1 MIFGSSAPKFIYEPA
16 GDAVEILLDYVVIQK
31 DEPQEDFIIHQSV
44 FTGHREFILKG
55 KYWIIE
61 MKMHLFK
68 LLEATDYATVME
80 YYSKLKNYQ
89 GAEVRYYRHRDGDY
103 LKDKNGNEVKMFLES
118 VNESY
123 YDTTDFKD
131 LLYLKFKS
139 TKYVDLARSVL

>member
-1 MIFGSSAPKFIYEPA
+1 MIFGSSAPKFIYDPT
-16 GDAVEILLDYVVIQK
+16 GSPVQILLDYVVIQK
-31 DEPQEDFIIHQSV
+31 DEPQEDFIIHESK
-44 FTGHREFILKG
+44 FTRHREFILKG

-68 LLEATDYATVME
+68 IAENIDLTTA
-80 YYSKLKNYQ
+80 KNFYNNIKPYE
-89 GAEVRYYRHRDGDY
+89 GSEVRYYRHRDGDY